1 MPSDIGFLKFED
13 EERRVDNS
21 QDSTSVYADYLT
33 KVANGKMRSYKQ
45 IIHDRGEKQGQSYY
59 GHVIDL
65 TSMAN
70 QLRPALDLNATEMRC
85 VLLALTIH
93 DMNKIPPYNKRADGR
108 DAKYADAAT
117 EEHIRREL
125 ERLEVAEFFP
135 QWRDYLLDIVVLAH
149 FHQES
154 ATGTMLVIDNR
165 KITQC
170 RLPQERIK
178 GPLKFLMKAVDK
190 ADNSHSGDY
199 ADHHEMHLR
208 DVVLQ
213 HINAAMPTRQY
224 RFVGHRLAELRG
236 LFTNVIHNQIV
247 EYFRETYGEEAC
259 IDLLYYPE
267 GVNYL
272 LDRTMALNWNEQTL
286 QAVATRIHKRLA
298 EMQLDALTQFIKARQ
313 FGIDVDDAAFDSG
326 ATLEQIFEVISA
338 IVYRKSYKGDRA
350 EEREKSVRSDLEK
363 ALANPKVDVTLKDEV
378 RGVMG
383 QAANLV
389 SSNENILKRGEFV
402 SAYRQFL
409 EHHRSDQLKAIKE
422 DAWTRTYRLFQ
433 LPEARYAFYNLV
445 NSYRRGYFLATDL
458 PSFEIEEME
467 RMALGD
473 LAELEQQASAALSS
487 KKGKAGKKDTA
498 QEDVADEEASIAD
511 LDSAYLVDYLK
522 RNLEVWDSQ
531 SGQSSQA
538 RPVGMPD
545 FQKHLRQYSSL
556 KQQHKQCCH
565 CGSPLP
571 AKEWMS
577 VQVPANI
584 SVQSFSN
591 RLEGG
596 SKYEPKRNVCDTCR
610 MQFILEKLAWRSH
623 GDKQGAKQSTFYLH
637 LFPFAFFTKT
647 QLHAWWRSI
656 DHLRDSDH
664 TAFLIDT
671 KKYFRDVKSGTEMPD
686 IQGYRTAVNGLGL
699 PVFSETVSNTPVLP
713 IIAPGENY
721 GLQFL
726 LALEKAVVLS
736 RWFECRI
743 ILSRSLVPPLNLARE
758 SIDGK
763 PVVLMVEGMPRNMSW
778 LLPTTS
784 LDPDGVAKLYETLGH
799 LHHIA
804 DALYYKGSDTDSI
817 IHDFA
822 AAAADDPLALYYEAD
837 RLIEQK
843 IAHEKGSRAQP
854 SSPEQ
859 QAIFLSRQVA
869 PLLHTLVDQSE

>member
-1 MPSDIGFLKFED
+1 MPSDIGFLRFED
-13 EERRVDNS
+13 EEEQEGNS
-21 QDSTSVYADYLT
+21 QDSANVYADYLA

-65 TSMAN
+65 TSVAN
-70 QLRPALDLNATEMRC
+70 QLRPALDLTAAEMRC

-117 EEHIRREL
+117 EEHIREEL
-125 ERLEVAEFFP
+125 ERLDIADFFP

-154 ATGTMLVIDNR
+154 ATGTVLVIDNR

-170 RLPQERIK
+170 RLPQERMK

-199 ADHHEMHLR
+199 ADRHEMHLR

-213 HINAAMPTRQY
+213 HINAAMPERQY
-224 RFVGHRLAELRG
+224 RFMGHRLAELRG

-247 EYFRETYGEEAC
+247 EYFRETYGEQAC

-272 LDRTMALNWNEQTL
+272 LDRTVALIWNEQTL
-286 QAVATRIHKRLA
+286 RAVAARIHRRLA
-298 EMQLDALTQFIKARQ
+298 EMQLDALTQFIKAKPA
-313 FGIDVDDAAFDSG
+313 GIAVDDAAINSG
-326 ATLEQIFEVISA
+326 ATAEQIFEVIGS
-338 IVYRKSYKGDRA
+338 IVRRKVYRA
-350 EEREKSVRSDLEK
+350 EWVAERNTNARNDLEE
-363 ALANPKVDVTLKDEV
+363 ALAKTGIDAPLKEQILTLLNGE
-378 RGVMG
+378 
-383 QAANLV
+383 AALIPA
-389 SSNENILKRGEFV
+389 NEMMLKRGEFA
-402 SAYRQFL
+402 SAYRKFL
-409 EHHRSDQLKAIKE
+409 EDHRADQLKALKE
-422 DAWTRTYRLFQ
+422 DAWMRVYRLFG
-433 LPEARYAFYNLV
+433 LPDASYALYSLIDP
-445 NSYRRGYFLATDL
+445 YRRGYFLAKDIAL
-458 PSFEIEEME
+458 EIEEME
-467 RMALGD
+467 DAALAD
-473 LAELEQQASAALSS
+473 LAELEYQASAASS
-487 KKGKAGKKDTA
+487 ARKGKAGKKDKT
-498 QEDVADEEASIAD
+498 QEDVADEGIPIAD

-531 SGQSSQA
+531 SGQSLLA
-538 RPVGMPD
+538 RPVGMLD
-545 FQKHLRQYSSL
+545 FQEHLRQYSSL

-571 AKEWMS
+571 AREWMS

-671 KKYFRDVKSGTEMPD
+671 KKYFRDVESGTGTAD
-686 IQGYRTAVNGLGL
+686 IQGYRTSINGLGL
-699 PVFSETVSNTPVLP
+699 PVFSEIVSNTPVLP

-743 ILSRSLVPPLNLARE
+743 ILSRSPVPPLNLSHQSLA
-758 SIDGK
+758 GK

-778 LLPTTS
+778 LLPTTN
-784 LDPDGVAKLYETLGH
+784 LDPDGIAKLYETLGH

-804 DALYYKGSDTDSI
+804 DTLYYRGSDTDSI
-817 IHDFA
+817 IHSFA

-843 IAHEKGSRAQP
+843 IAQEKSSRTQP

-869 PLLHTLVDQSE
+869 PLLHTLANQPE